1 MALFLDLRA
10 MPTGGFVADDV
21 QVLDADH
28 RVLPPDVFAREVQG
42 RDLLLATHGFN
53 VSGERGMQALGGWE
67 ALCGLPNPSTYV
79 GVLWPGD
86 SRFLPIVD
94 YPMEGSVAL
103 KSGRLLARF
112 LNRYATGAATVSFSS
127 HSLGARVLLETVR
140 NLDRPVHTA
149 LLMAAAIEADCLTR
163 EYADAAAKIG
173 RILVLASEADLVLQF
188 AFPMGNAFGEL
199 VMRGDPYATRALGRD
214 GPETTIGLSAEC
226 RSWQIPKGW
235 KFGHGDYLP
244 GKDLDLPFPFP
255 PPQPAPGPDDAP
267 PRPTPGW
274 KPSWSASVLRTQIG
288 QAGGS
293 SA

>member
-1 MALFLDLRA
+1 MGLFLDLRA
-10 MPTGGFVADDV
+10 TPTGGFVADEV

-67 ALCGLPNPSTYV
+67 QLCGLPSPFTYV
-79 GVLWPGD
+79 AVLWPGD
-86 SRFLPIVD
+86 SRFLPVID

-103 KSGRLLARF
+103 RSGRLLASF
-112 LNRYATGAATVSFSS
+112 LNRHATGAATVSFSS
-127 HSLGARVLLETVR
+127 HSLGARVLLETVL
-140 NLDRPVHTA
+140 NLDRQVHTA

-163 EYADAAAKIG
+163 EYAEAAAKIG

-214 GPETTIGLSAEC
+214 GPDTTIGLGAEC
-226 RSWQIPKGW
+226 RSWQIPRGW

-244 GKDLDLPFPFP
+244 GQVLDVPFPFP
-255 PPQPAPGPDDAP
+255 PPLAVPAPSASR
-267 PRPTPGW
+267 PRTNDTW
-274 KPSWSASVLRTQIG
+274 KPAWSAYALRTQVG
-288 QAGGS
+288 
-293 SA
+293 